1 MSVWAGHTHASF
13 SLRCSW
19 PEGSPSGGFD
29 RGCLDS
35 GFSELVS
42 LEYDREASLSS
53 FLRSHP
59 CIQVSHLYL
68 VPLCQHYLGTHS
80 NVLSMDSPTLFY
92 TLLFAHL
99 TRPSHADNAK
109 PKSISLSSIYHSIY
123 HICHLYYLHTIL
135 RRSRTCWSFPSPTFP
150 RGRIGASSLK
160 LAIRPHPSLPL

>member
-1 MSVWAGHTHASF
+1 MDTVRVYTCLALGNLTCLCGLGIHMLLF

-42 LEYDREASLSS
+42 LEYDREASLAS

-68 VPLCQHYLGTHS
+68 VPLCQHYSFKCIKYEQSVPIQHPLICS
-80 NVLSMDSPTLFY
+80 FDPYILS
-92 TLLFAHL
+92 
-99 TRPSHADNAK
+99 RQRK
-109 PKSISLSSIYHSIY
+109 P
-123 HICHLYYLHTIL
+123 
-135 RRSRTCWSFPSPTFP
+135 
-150 RGRIGASSLK
+150 
-160 LAIRPHPSLPL
+160 